1 MEFLLFSL
9 PIRDPV
15 LIFGLTLVLLLVP
28 LLLGRL
34 RLPSIVGLILV
45 GAIVGPK
52 GLGLLDRSETFV
64 LLGTVGI
71 LYLMFLAGLSLD
83 LQQFNRLRERSL
95 LFGLLSF
102 GLPQGAAIVLAGP
115 VLGYELPAALL
126 LGSIVGSHTLLAY
139 PLAHRLGIT
148 RLPSVIMATG
158 GTMVTDL
165 LSLLIL
171 AIVEATLRGNASTV
185 FWVTFVVL
193 ILAYAGVVLVLFP
206 RIGRWFFRT
215 VRNQGDAAFI
225 FVLALLFFSASLA
238 SLVRLA
244 PIIGA
249 FLAGLALNRLI
260 PEQSTLMQ
268 RLRFTGETLFI
279 PFFLLSVGMLVD
291 LRLLISSLQLWGMAL
306 FFTGLV
312 LVFKSLAAFIAGR
325 LFRYSREE
333 VLTVIGLTTP
343 QAAATL
349 AVTLIGFGLNLFDE
363 RTVNAVVVMIL
374 LTCLIGPSLVAHFGR
389 ALALKLASE
398 PQADTGT
405 PPQRILVPLAN
416 PQTATELTELALLLR
431 APTTTEPLYPLT
443 VARPGENEAEQVAQS
458 EQLLGQA
465 VVLAAAADVPV
476 KPLTRIDV
484 NVAQGIA
491 RAVREERISTI
502 VMGWDGSS
510 PARTLIFGSILDEVL
525 RETRCE
531 VIVCRLVHP
540 PNTHQRIVVLLPP
553 YLTRDPAFPKAL
565 TLLHTL
571 TRATGASLHVL
582 LTQTDREGFSRAAQ
596 QHRPPLNYT
605 PVELERWAIVPQKLS
620 ELLQENDLLILL
632 TVRNGKLA
640 WRPSLDRL
648 PRLLAS
654 RFPTHNFLTLYL
666 AETALE
672 VDRQAELQR
681 RLLTNFRI
689 VQPQQIT
696 ESAQMQ
702 LLHIL
707 QELLPHNPRGAQ
719 ELAQQL
725 GDPQAPYAPEAI
737 PGVALYSAH
746 TAHVDEL
753 VFAIAYCPTGLILPR
768 TSQPVKMALFLLV
781 PLHETT
787 ETYLTLLEASS
798 RLARNPEDLL
808 EMLNTP
814 E

>member
-1 MEFLLFSL
+1 
-9 PIRDPV
+9 
-15 LIFGLTLVLLLVP
+15 
-28 LLLGRL
+28 
-34 RLPSIVGLILV
+34 
-45 GAIVGPK
+45 
-52 GLGLLDRSETFV
+52 
-64 LLGTVGI
+64 
-71 LYLMFLAGLSLD
+71 
-83 LQQFNRLRERSL
+83 
-95 LFGLLSF
+95 
-102 GLPQGAAIVLAGP
+102 
-115 VLGYELPAALL
+115 
-126 LGSIVGSHTLLAY
+126 
-139 PLAHRLGIT
+139 
-148 RLPSVIMATG
+148 
-158 GTMVTDL
+158 
-165 LSLLIL
+165 
-171 AIVEATLRGNASTV
+171 
-185 FWVTFVVL
+185 
-193 ILAYAGVVLVLFP
+193 
-206 RIGRWFFRT
+206 
-215 VRNQGDAAFI
+215 
-225 FVLALLFFSASLA
+225 
-238 SLVRLA
+238 
-244 PIIGA
+244 
-249 FLAGLALNRLI
+249 
-260 PEQSTLMQ
+260 
-268 RLRFTGETLFI
+268 
-279 PFFLLSVGMLVD
+279 
-291 LRLLISSLQLWGMAL
+291 
-306 FFTGLV
+306 
-312 LVFKSLAAFIAGR
+312 
-325 LFRYSREE
+325 
-333 VLTVIGLTTP
+333 
-343 QAAATL
+343 
-349 AVTLIGFGLNLFDE
+349 
-363 RTVNAVVVMIL
+363 
-374 LTCLIGPSLVAHFGR
+374 
-389 ALALKLASE
+389 
-398 PQADTGT
+398 
-405 PPQRILVPLAN
+405 
-416 PQTATELTELALLLR
+416 
-431 APTTTEPLYPLT
+431 
-443 VARPGENEAEQVAQS
+443 
-458 EQLLGQA
+458 
-465 VVLAAAADVPV
+465 
-476 KPLTRIDV
+476 
-484 NVAQGIA
+484 
-491 RAVREERISTI
+491 
-502 VMGWDGSS
+502 
-510 PARTLIFGSILDEVL
+510 
-525 RETRCE
+525 
-531 VIVCRLVHP
+531 
-540 PNTHQRIVVLLPP
+540 
-553 YLTRDPAFPKAL
+553 L

-654 RFPTHNFLTLYL
+654 RFTTHNFLTLYL